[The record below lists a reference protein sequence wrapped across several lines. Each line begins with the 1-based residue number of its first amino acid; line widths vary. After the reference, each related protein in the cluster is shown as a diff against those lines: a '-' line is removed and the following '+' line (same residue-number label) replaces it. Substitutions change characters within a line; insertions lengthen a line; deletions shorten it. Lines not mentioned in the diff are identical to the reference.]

1 MIHVLWSQTNVDEFG
16 SKVPDL
22 LRKKNVDWKMVHVPN
37 DGGPIADGDLKQ
49 VEVACTTRDV
59 RFDEARF
66 KRFVQVC
73 ENAPNLKWIHFHSS
87 GISQHKWLPAVI
99 ARGVKVTT
107 ATGMN
112 AEPVAQTGLLG
123 ILMLSR
129 RAPRWI
135 AGQHKREWMPL
146 RGADVPPDL
155 EGQTVVIVGVGAI
168 GNRVAEFC
176 KTLRMKVIGV
186 RRSPKRADDHADDI
200 QSPAN
205 FKALLPKAD
214 WVVLAC
220 PLTKETKH
228 LLNAETF
235 ALMKPSAFVVNIAR
249 GEVIDEDALIS
260 VLEKKKIGGA
270 FLDVFREEPLPAAS
284 PLWNLPNTICAPHM
298 GGGAQGN
305 EWRGA
310 EFFIN
315 NLDLYAR
322 GKPMMNEQAAP

>member
-16 SKVPDL
+16 NKVPDL
-22 LRKKNVDWKMVHVPN
+22 LREKKVDMTLVHVPD
-37 DGGPIADGDLKQ
+37 DGGPISADDLKKI
-49 VEVACTTRDV
+49 EVTCTTRDV
-59 RFDEARF
+59 RFSEPRF

-87 GISQHKWLPAVI
+87 GISQHKWLPAVM

-123 ILMLSR
+123 ILMLAR

-135 AGQHKREWMPL
+135 AGQQRREWMPL
-146 RGADVPPDL
+146 RGPDVPPDL
-155 EGQTVVIVGVGAI
+155 EGETVVIVGLGAI
-168 GNRVAEFC
+168 GNRIAEFA
-176 KTLRMKVIGV
+176 KMLRMKVVGV
-186 RRSPKRADDHADDI
+186 RRSPHRAGDLVEEIH
-200 QSPAN
+200 SPAK
-205 FKALLPKAD
+205 FKALLPNAD

-220 PLTKETKH
+220 PLTKETHH
-228 LLNAETF
+228 LVDAEAF
-235 ALMKPSAFVVNIAR
+235 ALMKPSAFIVNVAR
-249 GEVIDEDALIS
+249 GEVIDEDAMID
-260 VLEKKKIGGA
+260 VLTKKKIGGA
-270 FLDVFREEPLPAAS
+270 FLDVFREEPLPASS

-310 EFFIN
+310 EFFVN
-315 NLDLYAR
+315 NLALYAK

>member
-22 LRKKNVDWKMVHVPN
+22 LREKKVDMKLVHVPD
-37 DGGPIADGDLKQ
+37 DGGPIATDDLKKI
-49 VEVACTTRDV
+49 EVACTTRDV
-59 RFDEARF
+59 RFSEPRF

-73 ENAPNLKWIHFHSS
+73 EDAPNLKWIHFHSS
-87 GISQHKWLPAVI
+87 GISQHKWLPPVM

-123 ILMLSR
+123 ILMLGR

-135 AGQHKREWMPL
+135 AGQQRREWMPL

-155 EGQTVVIVGVGAI
+155 EGETIVIVGLGAI
-168 GNRVAEFC
+168 GNRIAEFA
-176 KTLRMKVIGV
+176 KMLRMKVIGV
-186 RRSPKRADDHADDI
+186 RRSPHRAGDI
-200 QSPAN
+200 VEEIHPPAR

-220 PLTKETKH
+220 PLTRETRH
-228 LLNAETF
+228 LVDAEAF
-235 ALMKPSAFVVNIAR
+235 SLMKPSAFIVNIAR
-249 GEVIDEDALIS
+249 GEVIDEDAMIS

-310 EFFIN
+310 EFFVN
-315 NLDLYAR
+315 NLALYAK
-322 GKPMMNEQAAP
+322 GKPMMNEQSAP